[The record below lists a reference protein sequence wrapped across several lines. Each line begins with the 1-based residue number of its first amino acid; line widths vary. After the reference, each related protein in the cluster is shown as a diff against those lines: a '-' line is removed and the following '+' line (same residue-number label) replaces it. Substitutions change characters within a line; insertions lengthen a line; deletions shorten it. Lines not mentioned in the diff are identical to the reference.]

1 VKIEDRGFSWSFPK
15 MSSETKPE
23 SPQEDHEPVDDSHKE
38 APSTAAE
45 QKDPDENEDKLFGDK
60 ALLYRFDK
68 ASSDWKERG
77 SGFMKILKSKENG
90 RCRIL
95 MRRFQTF
102 RVCANHFILPYM
114 ELKPHSGSERAFIW
128 QATDFADGQESR
140 DVLSVKF
147 KNAEI
152 AQEFKKAFEQAK
164 QVNKTILDAQ
174 ETGKTAAPPA
184 PLAEPTASPEQAQPA
199 AEKKPESADE
209 VKPTTGDEDK
219 KE

>member
-1 VKIEDRGFSWSFPK
+1 
-15 MSSETKPE
+15 MSSEPKVE

-68 ASSDWKERG
+68 SSNDWKERG
-77 SGFMKILKSKENG
+77 SGFMKILKSRENG

-102 RVCANHFILPYM
+102 RVCANHFILPFM

-140 DVLSVKF
+140 EVLSVKF
-147 KNAEI
+147 KNAEV
-152 AQEFKKAFEQAK
+152 AQEFKKAFDQAK
-164 QVNKTILDAQ
+164 QCNKEILDSA
-174 ETGKTAAPPA
+174 ESGKTESPAAAEAAPKP
-184 PLAEPTASPEQAQPA
+184 
-199 AEKKPESADE
+199 AEKSEEAKPAEEQKSETESPKDVQAADSDP
-209 VKPTTGDEDK
+209 K
-219 KE
+219 